1 MRTDKRRHAPS
12 NLAKDERG
20 SVAIMAALC
29 LVILLLTLGLVIDF
43 GLAFNMRNQ
52 LQRTADA
59 AALAGASQLGNNA
72 NVRSEAN
79 QFAELN
85 MRAAVFGDVLANA
98 DIKIGNWNKVT
109 RVFTNAGNPENAVR
123 VTTRRTSATGNVV
136 PAFFGPLVCIFG
148 YDIVTRA
155 VAVNAG
161 TTEDCL
167 SNGLVSNGKVYSGST
182 NVFAGGFCIHGEKG
196 VKVGSQ
202 NEFHPGVEVSMPLL
216 SDLEEGSDNNEIP
229 PNGLNDALVQRPLN
243 PEAALSIN
251 STINDLKNGNF
262 ANLPDYLNG
271 TIQYVEEL
279 PPDPQPGYLYIVD
292 GDVDFGS
299 NTDME
304 GYGVIGLKAVTF
316 GSNNTIKNALV
327 IGMEKLDLGS
337 NIFVGD
343 SNFCNSHDGEV
354 FLASP
359 NLVKMGSNIDVVGSQ
374 IISGGLADFGSDL
387 VNFTSVGV
395 QAAGD
400 IKVGSQLQLKGC
412 PVQSSDHLLIV
423 SGDMRMVLVD

>member
-1 MRTDKRRHAPS
+1 MRTAKRRHAPS

-20 SVAIMAALC
+20 SVAIMSALC
-29 LVILLLTLGLVIDF
+29 LMILLITLGLVVDF
-43 GLAFNMRNQ
+43 GFAFNMRNQ

-85 MRAAVFGDVLANA
+85 MRAAVFDDVLANA

-136 PAFFGPLVCIFG
+136 PAFLGPLVSIFG

-161 TTEDCL
+161 PAEDCL

-216 SDLEEGSDNNEIP
+216 SDLEEGSDNNETP
-229 PNGLNDALVQRPLN
+229 PNGLIDALVQRPLI
-243 PEAALSIN
+243 PEAALNIS
-251 STINDLKNGNF
+251 STINDMKNGNF

-279 PPDPQPGYLYIVD
+279 PGDPQPGYLYIVD

-327 IGMEKLDLGS
+327 IGIEKLDLGS

-359 NLVKMGSNIDVVGSQ
+359 EIVTMGSDVDVIGSQ

-400 IKVGSQLQLKGC
+400 IKVGSQLGLNGC

-423 SGDMRMVLVD
+423 SGDIRMVLVD

>member
-20 SVAIMAALC
+20 SVAIMSALC
-29 LVILLLTLGLVIDF
+29 LMILLITLGLVVDF
-43 GLAFNMRNQ
+43 GFAFNMRNQ

-85 MRAAVFGDVLANA
+85 MRAAVFDDVLANA

-136 PAFFGPLVCIFG
+136 PAFLGPLVSIFG

-161 TTEDCL
+161 PAEDCL

-229 PNGLNDALVQRPLN
+229 PNGLNDALVQRPLI
-243 PEAALSIN
+243 PEAALNIN

-279 PPDPQPGYLYIVD
+279 PPDPQAGYLYIVD

-299 NTDME
+299 NTDVE

-327 IGMEKLDLGS
+327 IGVEKLDLGS

-354 FLASP
+354 FLGSP
-359 NLVKMGSNIDVVGSQ
+359 EIVTMGSNVDVIGSQ

-387 VNFTSVGV
+387 VNFTLVGV